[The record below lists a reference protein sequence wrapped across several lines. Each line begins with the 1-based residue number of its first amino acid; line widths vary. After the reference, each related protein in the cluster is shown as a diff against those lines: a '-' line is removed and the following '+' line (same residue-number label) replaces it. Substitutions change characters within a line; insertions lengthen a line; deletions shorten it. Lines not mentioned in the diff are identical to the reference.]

1 MKIVSITPM
10 EIRLVEGS
18 IFIDDLRSYLGRLS
32 TMASEH
38 DVIIQG
44 INADRIAGR
53 EHVDSAIKKAMRSM
67 DNSTNVAKDLG
78 VEIMRYASGKRQIGE
93 AFSIG
98 LTEGQM
104 NVLFIVIGE
113 TASVDNAVNVLS
125 GSVEPSSV
133 LDYSDPKKDAIVSQF
148 CITRD
153 ELDAVGDEK
162 IPALV
167 LERIA
172 LVDVLK

>member
-1 MKIVSITPM
+1 MD
-10 EIRLVEGS
+10 IRLVEGS
-18 IFIDDLRSYLGRLS
+18 IFIDELRPYLGRLS
-32 TMASEH
+32 AMSSEH

-44 INADRIAGR
+44 VNADKVAGR
-53 EHVDSAIKKAMRSM
+53 EHVDSAIIKAMRSM
-67 DNSTNVAKDLG
+67 DNGTNVANDLG

-98 LTEGQM
+98 LTEGRM

-113 TASVDNAVNVLS
+113 TASVDNAVNDLS
-125 GSVEPSSV
+125 GSIEPSSV
-133 LDYSDPKKDAIVSQF
+133 MPYSDSKKADIVSQF
-148 CITRD
+148 CITAD

-162 IPALV
+162 IPYLV
-167 LERIA
+167 LERVA

>member
-1 MKIVSITPM
+1 MD
-10 EIRLVEGS
+10 IRLVEGS
-18 IFIDDLRSYLGRLS
+18 LFIDDLRSYLGRLS

-44 INADRIAGR
+44 INADKVAGKD
-53 EHVDSAIKKAMRSM
+53 HVDSAIRKAMRSM
-67 DNSTNVAKDLG
+67 DNGTNVAKDLG

-113 TASVDNAVNVLS
+113 TVSVEGAVESLS
-125 GSVEPSSV
+125 GSIGPSSV
-133 LDYSDPKKDAIVSQF
+133 LDYSYSKKDAIVSQF

-153 ELDAVGDEK
+153 ELEAVGDEM
-162 IPALV
+162 IPELV
-167 LERIA
+167 LERVA

>member
-1 MKIVSITPM
+1 MKISSLTPM
-10 EIRLVEGS
+10 NIRLVEGS
-18 IFIDDLRSYLGRLS
+18 LFIDDLRSYLGRLS

-44 INADRIAGR
+44 INADKVAGKG
-53 EHVDSAIKKAMRSM
+53 HVDSAIKKAMRSM
-67 DNSTNVAKDLG
+67 DNGTNVAKDIG

-113 TASVDNAVNVLS
+113 TASVESAVESLS
-125 GSVEPSSV
+125 GSLGPSSV
-133 LDYSDPKKDAIVSQF
+133 LDYSDSKKDAIVSQF
-148 CITRD
+148 CITGD
-153 ELDAVGDEK
+153 ELAAVGDEM
-162 IPALV
+162 IPELV
-167 LERIA
+167 LERVA

>member
-1 MKIVSITPM
+1 MKIASFTPM
-10 EIRLVEGS
+10 DIRLVEGS
-18 IFIDDLRSYLGRLS
+18 LFIDDLRSYLGRLS

-44 INADRIAGR
+44 INADKVAGKD
-53 EHVDSAIKKAMRSM
+53 HVDSAIRKAMRSM
-67 DNSTNVAKDLG
+67 DNGTNVAKDLG

-113 TASVDNAVNVLS
+113 TVSVEGIMESLS
-125 GSVEPSSV
+125 GSIKPASV
-133 LDYSDPKKDAIVSQF
+133 LDYSDSKKDAIVSQF
-148 CITRD
+148 CITGD
-153 ELDAVGDEK
+153 ELEAVGDEM
-162 IPALV
+162 IPELV
-167 LERIA
+167 LERVA

>member
-1 MKIVSITPM
+1 MD
-10 EIRLVEGS
+10 IRLVEGS
-18 IFIDDLRSYLGRLS
+18 LFIDDLRSYLGSLS
-32 TMASEH
+32 AMASEH
-38 DVIIQG
+38 DVVIQG
-44 INADRIAGR
+44 INADRIAGK

-67 DNSTNVAKDLG
+67 DNGTNVAKDIG

-113 TASVDNAVNVLS
+113 TFSVECAVESLS
-125 GSVEPSSV
+125 GSMESASV
-133 LDYSDPKKDAIVSQF
+133 LDYSDSKKDAIVSQF

-162 IPALV
+162 IPELV
-167 LERIA
+167 LERVA